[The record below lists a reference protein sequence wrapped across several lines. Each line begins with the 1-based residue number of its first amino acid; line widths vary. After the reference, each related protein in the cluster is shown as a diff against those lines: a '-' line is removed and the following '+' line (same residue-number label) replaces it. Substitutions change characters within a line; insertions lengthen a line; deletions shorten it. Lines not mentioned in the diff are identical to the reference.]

1 VPTVWGLTAQITPR
15 TGDFRGAGIDL
26 ALRYVGHHSPGEV
39 SDPTESSAH
48 ATDQEMAMERLITM
62 SFTRYDSLKGR
73 TVVVTGGA
81 SGIGAAFV
89 RAFAANGARVAF
101 LDIQT
106 DTGAALADAIAQEME
121 KPIFLPCDLTE
132 VAAVRAAL
140 DDVRATLGPAA
151 VLVNNAANDQRY
163 DFATMTPYEFD
174 RTIAVNFRHVF
185 FAAQAIVP
193 QMRELGHGSIINMS
207 SVSWMRG
214 IPQLE
219 AYAAAKAAI
228 VGFTNTLARAVG
240 PSRIRV
246 NAIAP
251 GMVLTERQRRLWFQD
266 ERQIEATRDQ
276 QCLPDLIVAEDI
288 ANLALFL
295 AADDSRLITKQC
307 ISVNGGTV

>member
-1 VPTVWGLTAQITPR
+1 
-15 TGDFRGAGIDL
+15 
-26 ALRYVGHHSPGEV
+26 
-39 SDPTESSAH
+39 
-48 ATDQEMAMERLITM
+48 M
-62 SFTRYDSLKGR
+62 SFTRYESLRDR
-73 TVVVTGGA
+73 TVVITGGA

-89 RAFAANGARVAF
+89 RAFAENGARVAF
-101 LDIQT
+101 LDLQE
-106 DTGAALADAIAQEME
+106 DAGAALAGSLGTM
-121 KPIFLPCDLTE
+121 FVPCDLTDIP
-132 VAAVRAAL
+132 VLQAAL
-140 DDVRATLGPAA
+140 AKIRSALGPAA

-163 DFATMTPYEFD
+163 DFAAITPKEFD

-214 IPQLE
+214 IPFLE
-219 AYAAAKAAI
+219 AYASAKAAI

-240 PSRIRV
+240 KDRIRI

-266 ERQIEATRDQ
+266 ESQIEAGRAQ
-276 QCLPDLIVAEDI
+276 QCLPELIAPEDI

-307 ISVNGGTV
+307 ISINGGVL

>member
-1 VPTVWGLTAQITPR
+1 
-15 TGDFRGAGIDL
+15 
-26 ALRYVGHHSPGEV
+26 VG
-39 SDPTESSAH
+39 
-48 ATDQEMAMERLITM
+48 
-62 SFTRYDSLKGR
+62 FTRYDSLKGR

-89 RAFAANGARVAF
+89 RAFAANEARVAF
-101 LDIQT
+101 LDLQAEAGT
-106 DTGAALADAIAQEME
+106 ALAEAIGRDGE
-121 KPIFLPCDLTE
+121 KPLFVPCDLTD
-132 VAAVRAAL
+132 VAALRAAL
-140 DDVRATLGPAA
+140 DNVLAALGPAA

-163 DFATMTPYEFD
+163 DFATVTPAEFD
-174 RTIAVNFRHVF
+174 RSIAVNFRHVF

-240 PSRIRV
+240 PDRIRV

-251 GMVLTERQRRLWFQD
+251 GMVLTDRQRRLWFQD
-266 ERQIEATRDQ
+266 ESQIEAGRAL
-276 QCLPDLIVAEDI
+276 QCLSDLIAPEDI

-295 AADDSRLITKQC
+295 AADDSRLITRQC
-307 ISVNGGTV
+307 ISVNGGTL

>member
-1 VPTVWGLTAQITPR
+1 MAKP
-15 TGDFRGAGIDL
+15 GALPQNG
-26 ALRYVGHHSPGEV
+26 GHHL
-39 SDPTESSAH
+39 
-48 ATDQEMAMERLITM
+48 AMERPPM
-62 SFTRYDSLKGR
+62 AFTRYDSLKGR

-89 RAFAANGARVAF
+89 RAFAENGARVAF
-101 LDIQT
+101 LDLQR
-106 DTGAALADAIAQEME
+106 DAGATLADAVAQGAE
-121 KPIFLPCDLTE
+121 KPLFVPCDLTDI
-132 VAAVRAAL
+132 AALRAAL
-140 DDVRATLGPAA
+140 DTIRAALGPAA

-163 DFATMTPYEFD
+163 DFASITPEEFD

-193 QMRELGHGSIINMS
+193 QMRELGHGSIVNMS

-214 IPQLE
+214 IPLLE
-219 AYAAAKAAI
+219 AYASAKAAI

-240 PSRIRV
+240 AHRIRV

-266 ERQIEATRDQ
+266 ESQIETGRAQ
-276 QCLPDLIVAEDI
+276 QCLPDLIAPEDI

-295 AADDSRLITKQC
+295 AADDSRLITRQC
-307 ISVNGGTV
+307 ISVNGGVL

>member
-1 VPTVWGLTAQITPR
+1 LPR
-15 TGDFRGAGIDL
+15 IVRLPRRHESGTLSPEARSGEPRSRHIRQGADNFR
-26 ALRYVGHHSPGEV
+26 E
-39 SDPTESSAH
+39 SDGSVDA
-48 ATDQEMAMERLITM
+48 MA
-62 SFTRYDSLKGR
+62 FTRYDSLKGR

-89 RAFAANGARVAF
+89 RAFAANGASVAF
-101 LDIQT
+101 LDIDSDLGT
-106 DTGAALADAIAQEME
+106 SLAKALAGDAKA
-121 KPIFLPCDLTE
+121 PVPLFVPCDLTDI
-132 VAAVRAAL
+132 ASLRAAL
-140 DDVRATLGPAA
+140 DTVRATLGPAA

-163 DFATMTPYEFD
+163 EFAAMTPEAFD

-185 FAAQAIVP
+185 FAAQAVAE
-193 QMRELGHGSIINMS
+193 QMREVGHGSIINMS

-214 IPQLE
+214 IPGLE
-219 AYAAAKAAI
+219 AYASTKAAI
-228 VGFTNTLARAVG
+228 VGLTNTLARALG

-266 ERQIEATRDQ
+266 ESQIEVGRAL
-276 QCLPDLIVAEDI
+276 QCLPDLIAPEDI

-307 ISVNGGTV
+307 ISVNGGTL

>member
-1 VPTVWGLTAQITPR
+1 MHLKLNGKVTMITGP
-15 TGDFRGAGIDL
+15 A
-26 ALRYVGHHSPGEV
+26 
-39 SDPTESSAH
+39 
-48 ATDQEMAMERLITM
+48 
-62 SFTRYDSLKGR
+62 KGM
-73 TVVVTGGA
+73 
-81 SGIGAAFV
+81 GAAITE
-89 RAFAANGARVAF
+89 AFAAEGARLALIGRDFAAIEPVAKAVKS
-101 LDIQT
+101 
-106 DTGAALADAIAQEME
+106 TGAEAI
-121 KPIFLPCDLTE
+121 IVPCDLTD
-132 VAAVRAAL
+132 VAALRTSLDTVREA
-140 DDVRATLGPAA
+140 LGPAA

-163 DFATMTPYEFD
+163 DFAAMTPAEFD
-174 RTIAVNFRHVF
+174 RAMAVNFRHVF

-240 PSRIRV
+240 ASRIRV

-266 ERQIEATRDQ
+266 ESQIEASRAQ
-276 QCLPDLIVAEDI
+276 QCLPDLIAPEDV

-295 AADDSRLITKQC
+295 AADDSRLITRQC
-307 ISVNGGTV
+307 ISINGGIL